1 VSDGDGIA
9 VLVPWVANPFRG
21 DKFEAAWLPA
31 AEAVLDYGA
40 TGWAFFRSK
49 EGLLDFSQWAFFG
62 TKLDFE
68 RYWYSE
74 EISGAREQ
82 ASGLYQVP
90 VLPLFYEIAGMGSLA
105 PAQAAA
111 AE

>member
-1 VSDGDGIA
+1 MSEDRGGLA

-31 AEAVLDYGA
+31 AEAALDFGA

-49 EGLLDFSQWAFFG
+49 EGLLDFSQWAFFD

-68 RYWYSE
+68 RYWYGE
-74 EISGAREQ
+74 EFGAWR
-82 ASGLYQVP
+82 ADYSSWYQVP
-90 VLPLFYEIAGMGSLA
+90 VVYTWADLVLVGGLEKVT
-105 PAQAAA
+105 
-111 AE
+111 E